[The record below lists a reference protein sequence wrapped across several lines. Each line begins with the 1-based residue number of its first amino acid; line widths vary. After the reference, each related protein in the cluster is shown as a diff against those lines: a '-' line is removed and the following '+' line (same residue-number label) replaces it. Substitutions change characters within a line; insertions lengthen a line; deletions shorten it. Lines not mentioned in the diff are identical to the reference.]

1 MNLLFYPFTHSLIH
15 SFTNPLIYSFTHSS
29 IHSSRCKSHHFVH
42 PISLSIYPYFHLFF
56 GYALIIHNPPPQP
69 PPPPPIPIDWYFIY
83 FFSFL
88 QNSCK
93 PEGTL
98 NLFYVTVTAEYSQYL
113 ANDVIFLDRYF
124 TLMSVGDW
132 LFERNIT
139 AGMPCTLILQGSYSR
154 WNSQ

>member
-1 MNLLFYPFTHSLIH
+1 MQISSFCPSHQFIH
-15 SFTNPLIYSFTHSS
+15 
-29 IHSSRCKSHHFVH
+29 
-42 PISLSIYPYFHLFF
+42 LSILSFVLWLCSY
-56 GYALIIHNPPPQP
+56 NSQSS
-69 PPPPPIPIDWYFIY
+69 PPPPIPIDWYFIY

-98 NLFYVTVTAEYSQYL
+98 NLFYVTVTAEYSKYL

-154 WNSQ
+154 WNSQYEGCLSQQSCYQGVNKCLFPMRTRKAMQRKRPT